1 MIKKFEHKNQTG
13 TLFNRHHEK
22 SPEIPGLLFW
32 ANGTELP
39 FGGSFFLWGKAM
51 KIIKAAAVYAAE
63 QCLRTPRGEVYS
75 FMATAGKVRITA
87 KVEPE
92 AKNEYLAVYCLG
104 CGSQPRRLVLA
115 RQKDGT
121 MTEVPHPAEKGVD
134 YRYFL
139 FGEDFAYA
147 HYLRDDWYY
156 REYCDWTVMSK
167 NRQGVY
173 EDISRQL
180 AGAYKIAH
188 VGRVGDCPGVLSVV
202 VENGEEERRL
212 LFEKR
217 KGQYLATTAEVLEI
231 RQNGRKFSRPV
242 CWKPAAKL
250 DVRDETYVLAEAKR
264 MSGR

>member
-1 MIKKFEHKNQTG
+1 
-13 TLFNRHHEK
+13 
-22 SPEIPGLLFW
+22 
-32 ANGTELP
+32 
-39 FGGSFFLWGKAM
+39 
-51 KIIKAAAVYAAE
+51 
-63 QCLRTPRGEVYS
+63 
-75 FMATAGKVRITA
+75 MATAGKVRITA

-156 REYCDWTVMSK
+156 REYYDWTVMSK

-188 VGRVGDCPGVLSVV
+188 VGRFGDCPGVLSVV
-202 VENGEEERRL
+202 VENGEEERKL
-212 LFEKR
+212 LFEKE
-217 KGQYLATTAEVLEI
+217 KGNIWQQ
-231 RQNGRKFSRPV
+231 RRR
-242 CWKPAAKL
+242 CWKFVKTEESFPVRFAGSRQQSLMFGMKL
-250 DVRDETYVLAEAKR
+250 MCWRKR
-264 MSGR
+264 SG

>member
-1 MIKKFEHKNQTG
+1 
-13 TLFNRHHEK
+13 
-22 SPEIPGLLFW
+22 
-32 ANGTELP
+32 
-39 FGGSFFLWGKAM
+39 M

-156 REYCDWTVMSK
+156 REYYDWTVMSK

-212 LFEKR
+212 LFEKE
-217 KGQYLATTAEVLEI
+217 KGNIWQQ
-231 RQNGRKFSRPV
+231 RRR
-242 CWKPAAKL
+242 CWKFVKTEESFPVRFAGSRQQSLMFRMKL
-250 DVRDETYVLAEAKR
+250 MCWRKR
-264 MSGR
+264 SG

>member
-1 MIKKFEHKNQTG
+1 
-13 TLFNRHHEK
+13 
-22 SPEIPGLLFW
+22 
-32 ANGTELP
+32 
-39 FGGSFFLWGKAM
+39 M

-63 QCLRTPRGEVYS
+63 QCLRTPQGEVYS

-156 REYCDWTVMSK
+156 REYYDWTVMSK

-188 VGRVGDCPGVLSVV
+188 VGRFGDCPGVLSVV

-212 LFEKR
+212 LFEKE
-217 KGQYLATTAEVLEI
+217 KGNIWQQ
-231 RQNGRKFSRPV
+231 RRR
-242 CWKPAAKL
+242 CWKFVKTEESFPVRFAGSRQQSLMFGMKL
-250 DVRDETYVLAEAKR
+250 MCWRKR
-264 MSGR
+264 SG

>member
-1 MIKKFEHKNQTG
+1 
-13 TLFNRHHEK
+13 
-22 SPEIPGLLFW
+22 
-32 ANGTELP
+32 
-39 FGGSFFLWGKAM
+39 M

-63 QCLRTPRGEVYS
+63 QCLWTPRGEVYS

-156 REYCDWTVMSK
+156 REYYDWTVMSK

-188 VGRVGDCPGVLSVV
+188 VGRFGDCPGVLSVV

-212 LFEKR
+212 LFEKE
-217 KGQYLATTAEVLEI
+217 KGNIWQQ
-231 RQNGRKFSRPV
+231 RRR
-242 CWKPAAKL
+242 CWKFVKTEESFPVRFAGSRQQSLMFGMKL
-250 DVRDETYVLAEAKR
+250 MCWRKR
-264 MSGR
+264 SG

>member
-1 MIKKFEHKNQTG
+1 
-13 TLFNRHHEK
+13 
-22 SPEIPGLLFW
+22 
-32 ANGTELP
+32 
-39 FGGSFFLWGKAM
+39 M

-156 REYCDWTVMSK
+156 REYYDWTVMSK

-212 LFEKR
+212 LFEKE
-217 KGQYLATTAEVLEI
+217 KGNIWQQ
-231 RQNGRKFSRPV
+231 RRR
-242 CWKPAAKL
+242 CWKFVKTEESFPVRFAGSRQQSLMFGMKL
-250 DVRDETYVLAEAKR
+250 MCWRKR
-264 MSGR
+264 SG

>member
-1 MIKKFEHKNQTG
+1 
-13 TLFNRHHEK
+13 
-22 SPEIPGLLFW
+22 
-32 ANGTELP
+32 
-39 FGGSFFLWGKAM
+39 M

-156 REYCDWTVMSK
+156 REYYDWTVMSK

-212 LFEKR
+212 LFEKE
-217 KGQYLATTAEVLEI
+217 KGNIWQQ
-231 RQNGRKFSRPV
+231 RRR
-242 CWKPAAKL
+242 CWKFVKTEESFPVRFAGNRQQSLMFGMKL
-250 DVRDETYVLAEAKR
+250 MCWRKR
-264 MSGR
+264 SG

>member
-1 MIKKFEHKNQTG
+1 
-13 TLFNRHHEK
+13 
-22 SPEIPGLLFW
+22 
-32 ANGTELP
+32 
-39 FGGSFFLWGKAM
+39 
-51 KIIKAAAVYAAE
+51 
-63 QCLRTPRGEVYS
+63 
-75 FMATAGKVRITA
+75 MATAGKVRITA

-104 CGSQPRRLVLA
+104 CGSQPRQLVLA

-156 REYCDWTVMSK
+156 REYYDWTVMSK

-188 VGRVGDCPGVLSVV
+188 VGRVGDCPGGFRLWWRT
-202 VENGEEERRL
+202 ERRNEDYCL
-212 LFEKR
+212 KKEKGNIWQQR
-217 KGQYLATTAEVLEI
+217 
-231 RQNGRKFSRPV
+231 RR
-242 CWKPAAKL
+242 CWKFVKTEESFPVRFAGNRQQSLMFGMKL
-250 DVRDETYVLAEAKR
+250 MCWRKR
-264 MSGR
+264 SG

>member
-1 MIKKFEHKNQTG
+1 
-13 TLFNRHHEK
+13 
-22 SPEIPGLLFW
+22 
-32 ANGTELP
+32 
-39 FGGSFFLWGKAM
+39 M

-63 QCLRTPRGEVYS
+63 QCLRTPRGELYS

-156 REYCDWTVMSK
+156 REYYDWTVMSK

-212 LFEKR
+212 LFEKE
-217 KGQYLATTAEVLEI
+217 KGNIWQQ
-231 RQNGRKFSRPV
+231 RRR
-242 CWKPAAKL
+242 CWKFVKTEESFPVRFAGSRQQSLMFGMKL
-250 DVRDETYVLAEAKR
+250 MCWRKR
-264 MSGR
+264 SG

>member
-1 MIKKFEHKNQTG
+1 
-13 TLFNRHHEK
+13 
-22 SPEIPGLLFW
+22 
-32 ANGTELP
+32 
-39 FGGSFFLWGKAM
+39 M

-104 CGSQPRRLVLA
+104 GGSQPRRLVLA

-121 MTEVPHPAEKGVD
+121 MTEVPHPAEKGGD

-156 REYCDWTVMSK
+156 REYYDWTVMSK

-188 VGRVGDCPGVLSVV
+188 VGRFGDCPGVLSVV

-217 KGQYLATTAEVLEI
+217 EGQYLATTAEVLEI

-250 DVRDETYVLAEAKR
+250 DVRDEAYVLAEAKR

>member
-1 MIKKFEHKNQTG
+1 
-13 TLFNRHHEK
+13 
-22 SPEIPGLLFW
+22 
-32 ANGTELP
+32 
-39 FGGSFFLWGKAM
+39 M

-156 REYCDWTVMSK
+156 REYYDWTVMSK

-188 VGRVGDCPGVLSVV
+188 VGRFGDCPGVLSVV

-212 LFEKR
+212 LFEKE
-217 KGQYLATTAEVLEI
+217 KGNIWQQ
-231 RQNGRKFSRPV
+231 RRR
-242 CWKPAAKL
+242 CWKFVKTEESFPVRFAGSRQQSLMFGMKL
-250 DVRDETYVLAEAKR
+250 MCWRKR
-264 MSGR
+264 SG

>member
-1 MIKKFEHKNQTG
+1 
-13 TLFNRHHEK
+13 
-22 SPEIPGLLFW
+22 
-32 ANGTELP
+32 
-39 FGGSFFLWGKAM
+39 M

-104 CGSQPRRLVLA
+104 CGSQPQRLVLA

-139 FGEDFAYA
+139 FGEDFAYV

-156 REYCDWTVMSK
+156 REYYDWTVMSK

-212 LFEKR
+212 LFEKE
-217 KGQYLATTAEVLEI
+217 KGNIWQQ
-231 RQNGRKFSRPV
+231 RRR
-242 CWKPAAKL
+242 CWKFVKTEESFPVRFAGSRQQSLMFGMKL
-250 DVRDETYVLAEAKR
+250 MCWRKR
-264 MSGR
+264 SG

>member
-1 MIKKFEHKNQTG
+1 
-13 TLFNRHHEK
+13 
-22 SPEIPGLLFW
+22 
-32 ANGTELP
+32 
-39 FGGSFFLWGKAM
+39 M

-104 CGSQPRRLVLA
+104 CGSQPRQLVLG

-156 REYCDWTVMSK
+156 REYYDWTVMSK

-188 VGRVGDCPGVLSVV
+188 VGRVGDRPGGFRLWWRT
-202 VENGEEERRL
+202 ERRNEDYCL
-212 LFEKR
+212 KKEKGNIWQQR
-217 KGQYLATTAEVLEI
+217 
-231 RQNGRKFSRPV
+231 RR
-242 CWKPAAKL
+242 CWKFVKTEESFPVRFAGNRQQSLMFGMKL
-250 DVRDETYVLAEAKR
+250 MCWRKR
-264 MSGR
+264 SG

>member
-1 MIKKFEHKNQTG
+1 
-13 TLFNRHHEK
+13 
-22 SPEIPGLLFW
+22 
-32 ANGTELP
+32 
-39 FGGSFFLWGKAM
+39 M

-121 MTEVPHPAEKGVD
+121 MTEVPHPAEKGGD

-156 REYCDWTVMSK
+156 REYYDWTVMSK

-188 VGRVGDCPGVLSVV
+188 VGRFGDCPGVLRLWWRT
-202 VENGEEERRL
+202 ERRNEDYCL
-212 LFEKR
+212 KKEKGNIWQQR
-217 KGQYLATTAEVLEI
+217 
-231 RQNGRKFSRPV
+231 RR
-242 CWKPAAKL
+242 CWKFVKTEESFPVRFAGNRQQSLMFGMKL
-250 DVRDETYVLAEAKR
+250 MCWRKR
-264 MSGR
+264 SG

>member
-1 MIKKFEHKNQTG
+1 
-13 TLFNRHHEK
+13 
-22 SPEIPGLLFW
+22 
-32 ANGTELP
+32 
-39 FGGSFFLWGKAM
+39 M

-156 REYCDWTVMSK
+156 REYYDWTVMSK

-188 VGRVGDCPGVLSVV
+188 VGRFGDCPGVLSVV
-202 VENGEEERRL
+202 VENGEEERKL
-212 LFEKR
+212 LFEKE
-217 KGQYLATTAEVLEI
+217 KGNIWQQ
-231 RQNGRKFSRPV
+231 RRR
-242 CWKPAAKL
+242 CWKFVKTEESFPVRFAGSRQQSLMFGMKL
-250 DVRDETYVLAEAKR
+250 MCWRKR
-264 MSGR
+264 SG

>member
-1 MIKKFEHKNQTG
+1 
-13 TLFNRHHEK
+13 
-22 SPEIPGLLFW
+22 
-32 ANGTELP
+32 
-39 FGGSFFLWGKAM
+39 M

-104 CGSQPRRLVLA
+104 YGSQPRRLVLA

-156 REYCDWTVMSK
+156 REYYDWTVMSK

-188 VGRVGDCPGVLSVV
+188 VGRFGDCPGVLSVV

-212 LFEKR
+212 LFEKE
-217 KGQYLATTAEVLEI
+217 KGNIWQQ
-231 RQNGRKFSRPV
+231 RRR
-242 CWKPAAKL
+242 CWKFVKTEESFPVRFAGSRQQSLMFGMKL
-250 DVRDETYVLAEAKR
+250 MCWRKR
-264 MSGR
+264 SG

>member
-1 MIKKFEHKNQTG
+1 
-13 TLFNRHHEK
+13 
-22 SPEIPGLLFW
+22 
-32 ANGTELP
+32 
-39 FGGSFFLWGKAM
+39 
-51 KIIKAAAVYAAE
+51 
-63 QCLRTPRGEVYS
+63 
-75 FMATAGKVRITA
+75 MATAGKVRITA

-104 CGSQPRRLVLA
+104 CGSQPRRLVLV

-121 MTEVPHPAEKGVD
+121 MTEVPHPAEKGGD

-156 REYCDWTVMSK
+156 REYYDWTVMSK

-188 VGRVGDCPGVLSVV
+188 VGRFGDCPGVLSVV

-217 KGQYLATTAEVLEI
+217 EGQYLATTAEVLEI

-250 DVRDETYVLAEAKR
+250 DVRDEAYVLAEAKR

>member
-1 MIKKFEHKNQTG
+1 
-13 TLFNRHHEK
+13 
-22 SPEIPGLLFW
+22 
-32 ANGTELP
+32 
-39 FGGSFFLWGKAM
+39 M

-156 REYCDWTVMSK
+156 REYYDWTVMSK

-217 KGQYLATTAEVLEI
+217 EGQYLATTAEGLEI

-250 DVRDETYVLAEAKR
+250 DVRDEAYVLAEAKR

>member
-1 MIKKFEHKNQTG
+1 
-13 TLFNRHHEK
+13 
-22 SPEIPGLLFW
+22 
-32 ANGTELP
+32 
-39 FGGSFFLWGKAM
+39 M

-156 REYCDWTVMSK
+156 REYYDWTVMSK

-188 VGRVGDCPGVLSVV
+188 VGRFGDCPGGFRLWWRT
-202 VENGEEERRL
+202 ERRNEDYCL
-212 LFEKR
+212 KKEKGNIWQQR
-217 KGQYLATTAEVLEI
+217 
-231 RQNGRKFSRPV
+231 RR
-242 CWKPAAKL
+242 CWKFVKTEESFPVRFAGSRQQSLMFGMKL
-250 DVRDETYVLAEAKR
+250 MCWRKR
-264 MSGR
+264 SG

>member
-1 MIKKFEHKNQTG
+1 
-13 TLFNRHHEK
+13 
-22 SPEIPGLLFW
+22 
-32 ANGTELP
+32 
-39 FGGSFFLWGKAM
+39 M

-156 REYCDWTVMSK
+156 REYYDWTVMSK

-188 VGRVGDCPGVLSVV
+188 VGRVGDCPGVLRLWWRT
-202 VENGEEERRL
+202 ERRNEDYCL
-212 LFEKR
+212 KKEKGNIWQQR
-217 KGQYLATTAEVLEI
+217 
-231 RQNGRKFSRPV
+231 RR
-242 CWKPAAKL
+242 CWKFVKTEESFPVRFAGSRQQSLMFGMKL
-250 DVRDETYVLAEAKR
+250 MCWRKR
-264 MSGR
+264 SG

>member
-1 MIKKFEHKNQTG
+1 
-13 TLFNRHHEK
+13 
-22 SPEIPGLLFW
+22 
-32 ANGTELP
+32 
-39 FGGSFFLWGKAM
+39 M

-156 REYCDWTVMSK
+156 REYYDWTVMSK

-188 VGRVGDCPGVLSVV
+188 VGRVGDCPGPNLLWRQSQHIVYPLSV
-202 VENGEEERRL
+202 
-212 LFEKR
+212 
-217 KGQYLATTAEVLEI
+217 QT
-231 RQNGRKFSRPV
+231 
-242 CWKPAAKL
+242 W
-250 DVRDETYVLAEAKR
+250 
-264 MSGR
+264 

>member
-1 MIKKFEHKNQTG
+1 MIKITYKLILLLSLLAMTVTSFAASEAEYGKVSKAWTLHADGSQEYRSSMEL
-13 TLFNRHHEK
+13 TLFTHTAMNSTYGE
-22 SPEIPGLLFW
+22 
-32 ANGTELP
+32 
-39 FGGSFFLWGKAM
+39 SFIVYNPDFQTL
-51 KIIKAAAVYAAE
+51 KIHSSY
-63 QCLRTPRGEVYS
+63 T
-75 FMATAGKVRITA
+75 
-87 KVEPE
+87 
-92 AKNEYLAVYCLG
+92 
-104 CGSQPRRLVLA
+104 

-121 MTEVPHPAEKGVD
+121 MTEVPHPAEKGGD

-156 REYCDWTVMSK
+156 REYYDWTVMSK

-217 KGQYLATTAEVLEI
+217 EGQYLATTAEVLEI

-250 DVRDETYVLAEAKR
+250 DVRDEAYVLAEAKR

>member
-1 MIKKFEHKNQTG
+1 
-13 TLFNRHHEK
+13 
-22 SPEIPGLLFW
+22 
-32 ANGTELP
+32 
-39 FGGSFFLWGKAM
+39 M

-104 CGSQPRRLVLA
+104 CGSQPQRLVLA

-156 REYCDWTVMSK
+156 REYYDWTVMSK

-217 KGQYLATTAEVLEI
+217 EGQYLATTAEVLEI
-231 RQNGRKFSRPV
+231 RQNGRKFSRPG
-242 CWKPAAKL
+242 CWTACTHGNL
-250 DVRDETYVLAEAKR
+250 QT
-264 MSGR
+264 GRGGPCR